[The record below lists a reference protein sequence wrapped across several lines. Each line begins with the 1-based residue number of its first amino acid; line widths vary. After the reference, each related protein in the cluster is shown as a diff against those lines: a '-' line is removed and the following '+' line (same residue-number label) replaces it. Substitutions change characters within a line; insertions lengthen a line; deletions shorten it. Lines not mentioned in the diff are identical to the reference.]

1 MEMDFMVHQAPL
13 HSKTN
18 YMKQLFFLA
27 IAIVF
32 LGTTIHAQEDRKP
45 PKRPSAEE
53 RLKRV
58 NEKLKQEL
66 QLNAKQELAVA
77 NAYKLFFSEVDKL
90 RPAQAPPPPPPP
102 DKEKV
107 EPLAKKRDA
116 AIKAALTQA
125 QYQKYI
131 EVEKTLR
138 PPGPGGP
145 KPPKQ

>member
-1 MEMDFMVHQAPL
+1 M
-13 HSKTN
+13 
-18 YMKQLFFLA
+18 
-27 IAIVF
+27 
-32 LGTTIHAQEDRKP
+32 
-45 PKRPSAEE
+45 
-53 RLKRV
+53 
-58 NEKLKQEL
+58 KQEL
-66 QLNAKQELAVA
+66 QLNAKQEQAVA
-77 NAYKLFFSEVDKL
+77 NAYKLFFTEVDKL
-90 RPAQAPPPPPPP
+90 MPAPPPPP

-125 QYQKYI
+125 QYQKYV

>member
-1 MEMDFMVHQAPL
+1 
-13 HSKTN
+13 
-18 YMKQLFFLA
+18 MKQVFFLA
-27 IAIVF
+27 IASVF
-32 LGTTIHAQEDRKP
+32 LGTMVCAQEDRKP
-45 PKRPSAEE
+45 HKRPSAEE

-66 QLNAKQELAVA
+66 QLSVKQEQAVA

-90 RPAQAPPPPPPP
+90 RPAQVPPPPPPP

-107 EPLAKKRDA
+107 EPLTKKRDA

-125 QYQKYI
+125 QYQKYV

-138 PPGPGGP
+138 PPKPGGS
-145 KPPKQ
+145 KPPKE